1 MAKNKLKQNDKIV
14 TTVLPKTDGAA
25 VNVYDS
31 ETETLLKAYASSIFP
46 KESQGFSLK
55 DSTERGMRAINKE
68 IRMHASDDYYNSL
81 LQIGSKDPSRAFD
94 SYSLDNDTLNW
105 TMWTT
110 LYCESWVFRRAIDK
124 PAQDEANAGFIIKN
138 VSDIDKVKKIY
149 SIYEEHTSDFIELLS
164 WGALYGGA
172 VAVMMFDGISM
183 DDMRN
188 PIDFTKINAHS
199 KHLLRM
205 YVTDRWYGCAPSY
218 GDTVSNF
225 HNIDFGLPRYYNI
238 TFADGKTYTIHH
250 SYILRYA
257 HRTAPKFIKN
267 GQLSGWGYAEG
278 AHIINE
284 IMRDDK
290 LKSTIQSLLDKS
302 LIEVIQMPGMRGVFM
317 GGDPATNEQLKKRL
331 EMVQWARNFN
341 SLTFLDKDDVYNPQ
355 TAVASSFGSFAQ
367 LIEQNMWLISA
378 ALEMP
383 GCLYGHLNNGFSG
396 DEGAEDRYAETI
408 YGRCNTYYKPCVRKF
423 LKVMYRIFD
432 IQQDVSFE
440 FKRINDKT
448 VNEAKIDGILKY
460 ETLLSNMKRDGYLDD
475 NSAADALRD
484 YIETGSVSIKVSSE
498 EMRKNEAKK
507 AAKNE
512 NNGGQP
518 DNPDMGGGMD
528 FGVGGDMDFGSDMG
542 GGMGGGMDESVG
554 ATKPEATPAPA
565 PESAPAPAPS
575 PAGDMGE
582 STIS

>member
-1 MAKNKLKQNDKIV
+1 MSNNKLKQNKNLEAN
-14 TTVLPKTDGAA
+14 VLPTVETPSA
-25 VNVYDS
+25 NVYDS
-31 ETETLLKAYASSIFP
+31 NTETLLKTYISSIRP
-46 KESQGFSLK
+46 KPNQQFSLK
-55 DSTERGMRAINKE
+55 DSTEKGMRAIGNE
-68 IRMHASDDYYNSL
+68 IRMHANDDYYNSL
-81 LQIGSKDPSRAFD
+81 LQIGSKDTSRAFD

-110 LYCESWVFRRAIDK
+110 LYSESWVFRRAIDK
-124 PAQDEANAGFIIKN
+124 PAQDEANAGFIIKD

-149 SIYEEHTSDFIELLS
+149 HIYDEHKSDFIELLS

-183 DDMRN
+183 EDMKN
-188 PIDFTKINAHS
+188 PIDFSKINANS

-218 GDTVSNF
+218 SDTVSNF

-250 SYILRYA
+250 SFILRYA

-378 ALEMP
+378 AIEMP
-383 GCLYGHLNNGFSG
+383 GVLYGHLNNGFSG
-396 DEGAEDRYAETI
+396 DEGAEDRYADTI
-408 YGRCNTYYKPCVRKF
+408 FGRCNTYYSPVIIKF
-423 LKVMYRIFD
+423 LKVLYRIFD
-432 IQQDVSFE
+432 IQQEVRFE
-440 FKRINDKT
+440 FRRINDKA
-448 VNEAKIDGILKY
+448 VNEAKIDGIGKY

-484 YIETGSVSIKVSSE
+484 YIETGSLNIKVSSE

-518 DNPDMGGGMD
+518 DNPGVGGGLD
-528 FGVGGDMDFGSDMG
+528 LGGDMDFGADMG
-542 GGMGGGMDESVG
+542 GGIGGGMDESVG
-554 ATKPEATPAPA
+554 ATKPDMAPA
-565 PESAPAPAPS
+565 SVPAPAPS
-575 PAGDMGE
+575 DTGE
-582 STIS
+582 SSIS